1 MDIYI
6 HYTTLPQDKLLPD
19 VVEELNQVLEENALL
34 IQGKDLRSAETL
46 IFPLVLKGLSR

>member
-19 VVEELNQVLEENALL
+19 VVEELNQVLEDHGAVCGGARL
-34 IQGKDLRSAETL
+34 
-46 IFPLVLKGLSR
+46 